1 MSPAEKFMF
10 EAQLLVHP
18 GLRMDVRAQRT
29 AYALVGLYH
38 SRKKLREELEAI
50 HRQIFTIRRKQFI
63 NNSLSTFKQE
73 GI

>member
-38 SRKKLREELEAI
+38 SRKKLR
-50 HRQIFTIRRKQFI
+50 RT
-63 NNSLSTFKQE
+63 
-73 GI
+73 